1 MTLDGKTSANGNMH
15 PIEDSDDLDQSEKL
29 LLSIDDELAKNLPS
43 RSATSIESTEKPL
56 NQTGQWEFIRM
67 LRETMPNVG
76 STATTNET
84 SRGIEAIH
92 NPCTVHTLGRF
103 QLLRLLGCGGCGM
116 VYLAEDPHL
125 GRQVA
130 LKVPRPDVL
139 AQPTMRQ
146 RFLNEARAA
155 ASLDHPNIATVY
167 EVGEFEG
174 IGYFTSMYCKGGSLA
189 EWLSK
194 QSIPLASRT
203 SANLVARLAD
213 AVHFAHC
220 RGILHRDIK
229 PSNIL
234 LVPRDESEAG
244 GVDGFEWIPKLIDF
258 GLAKVGGEDLTN
270 TGELV
275 GTLRYM
281 APEMFRNE
289 SDARSDVYGLGT
301 TLYEL
306 ITGHPV
312 HNSIDRLQLIMQV
325 TSGEPTH
332 PRQLNPLIPRDLE
345 TIVLK
350 SIESDPSE
358 RYQHAGELADDLRR
372 FSNDFPISARPVSQW
387 ERGWRWCR
395 RNRVLTTIGTVALA
409 ACLATIILTI
419 NSVISEFRANQS
431 LRLANETAVRSERSA
446 LQSERNAFKSEQR
459 SSEMAALL
467 AWEKG
472 RDLCKASNVGV
483 GLLWMARALE
493 IAPSSAIGFDS
504 AIRADIA
511 GWIGECHLLRQAL
524 VHSKRVTVTSFTMD
538 DRYLLT
544 GCDDGVVRAWDL
556 DSGELHYEIAAH
568 SQSITDISFSPDGQK
583 MLTASRDGT
592 ARLWDTDSGLPGTLV
607 LRHSPQILSTAWSQ
621 KDDLLVTGGSDGTV
635 RCWDRTGRELGEPMV
650 TSGPVLSMDIS
661 PDNTTLAT
669 AGRNAKNEKGEVLF
683 WSLDSRQKLPIQ
695 LDAAKQFRAIA
706 FSPDGQFVLSGDDN
720 WEANL
725 WQSQTGDLVAKLLQD
740 GNASS
745 VDFAPN
751 GQTLM
756 IACQDTSSANLVEL
770 RHLLPRRNATA
781 PTIYRIST
789 SNILHRGP
797 MLTARFSHDGRT
809 LGTAGEDCV
818 ARIWKRAETRLPERQ
833 LILPASAFKVVLD
846 SSHQLAAVADIN
858 GQVQLWNLEDGNL
871 EDGNMASGKLSHP
884 RRVNSMFF
892 STNGQRLVSECSDGI
907 LRCWDIQTL
916 SAREIAL
923 DSSVESLALSHD
935 GHRFLIDCEDSKMR
949 HIGRDSLESI
959 GPALEHSVGILPVAY
974 SPDGKSFI
982 STTDTGVLAYWDFG
996 GSQFRWMGQHR
1007 SRINCVVF
1015 NQQGTAV
1022 MTGSADGTAV
1032 VWDCLTGKRE
1042 TTFSCSRE
1050 VTSALFTSN
1059 KEFVWLA
1066 GFTGEAQLWS
1076 VPTAKAV
1083 GVAFRHPNLVTS
1095 IALSSDESRLLTTC
1109 WDAGVRQWRVLPSMK
1124 ENNRELVANIENQ
1137 TGLRLTSAG
1146 IAEMKP
1152 D

>member
-1 MTLDGKTSANGNMH
+1 MTLDGKTSANGNM
-15 PIEDSDDLDQSEKL
+15 PRMEDSDDLDQSEKL
-29 LLSIDDELAKNLPS
+29 LLSIDDALAKNLPS
-43 RSATSIESTEKPL
+43 RSAASIESTEKPL
-56 NQTGQWEFIRM
+56 NQIGGWEFIRM
-67 LRETMPNVG
+67 LRETMPNLG

-189 EWLSK
+189 EWLEK
-194 QSIPLASRT
+194 QTVPLASRS
-203 SANLVARLAD
+203 SANLIARLAD

-234 LVPRDESEAG
+234 LVPRDESLAG
-244 GVDGFEWIPKLIDF
+244 DVDGFEFVPKLIDF
-258 GLAKVGGEDLTN
+258 GLAKIGGEDLTN

-289 SDARSDVYGLGT
+289 SDARSDVYGLGI

-306 ITGHPV
+306 LTGHPPD
-312 HNSIDRLQLIMQV
+312 NSRDRLQIIRQV
-325 TSGEPTH
+325 TSGEPTR
-332 PRQLNPLIPRDLE
+332 PRHWNPLISKDLE

-350 SIESDPSE
+350 SIECDPVA

-395 RNRVLTTIGTVALA
+395 RNRVLASIATVAVA
-409 ACLATIILTI
+409 ACLATTVLIFTS
-419 NSVISEFRANQS
+419 NVAEFRANQE
-431 LRLANETAVRSERSA
+431 LRLANTLAVSAERKAVVSE
-446 LQSERNAFKSEQR
+446 QNAFNSEQR
-459 SSEMAALL
+459 ASEMAASL

-472 RDLCKASNVGV
+472 RDLCKASNVGI

-493 IAPSSAIGFDS
+493 IAPPTAMGYES

-511 GWIGECHLLRQAL
+511 GWMEECHLLRRAF
-524 VHSKRVTVTSFTMD
+524 VHPKRVTVASFTTD
-538 DRYLLT
+538 DRFLIT
-544 GCDDGVVRAWDL
+544 GCDDGIVRSWDCN
-556 DSGELHYEIAAH
+556 SGELHFEIAAH
-568 SQSITDISFSPDGQK
+568 SQSLTDISFSPDGQI
-583 MLTASRDGT
+583 MLTSSLDGT
-592 ARLWDTDSGLPGTLV
+592 ARLWDTDSGLSGKTV
-607 LRHSPQILSTAWSQ
+607 IRHSSPILSTLWSR
-621 KDDLLVTGGSDGTV
+621 KEDLLVTGGSDGKV
-635 RCWDRTGRELGEPMV
+635 RCWDRAGRELGDPMV
-650 TSGPVLSMDIS
+650 ASGPVLSMDIS
-661 PDNTTLAT
+661 PDNLTLAT
-669 AGRNAKNEKGEVLF
+669 AGGNAESKKGEVLF
-683 WSLDSRQKLPIQ
+683 WSLESRQRSPVQ

-706 FSPDGQFVLSGDDN
+706 FSPDGKFVLSGDDN

-725 WQSQTGDLVAKLLQD
+725 WQTKTGELVAKILQD

-745 VDFAPN
+745 VRFAPD
-751 GQTLM
+751 GQTLL
-756 IACQDTSSANLVEL
+756 IASEDTSSANLVEL
-770 RHLLPRRNATA
+770 RHLLPRRNSAT
-781 PTIYRIST
+781 PTIYRIVP

-797 MLTARFSHDGRT
+797 LQTSRFSHDG
-809 LGTAGEDCV
+809 LALVTAGVDCV
-818 ARIWKRAETRLPERQ
+818 ARIWKRAIARLPEQQ
-833 LILPASAFKVVLD
+833 LLLSASASKVAIA
-846 SSHQLAAVADIN
+846 SSEHLAAVSDVH
-858 GQVQLWNLEDGNL
+858 GQVLLWNLKDGGQTNGAL
-871 EDGNMASGKLSHP
+871 PHP

-892 STNGQRLVSECSDGI
+892 STNDQRLVSECSDGI
-907 LRCWDIQTL
+907 LRRWEIPSFSMTELAVNVKSL
-916 SAREIAL
+916 S
-923 DSSVESLALSHD
+923 LSHG
-935 GHRFLIDCEDSKMR
+935 GHRILIDCEDDKLR
-949 HIGRDSLESI
+949 HLDLDTLES
-959 GPALEHSVGILPVAY
+959 VGTATEY
-974 SPDGKSFI
+974 SAIAVPIAFAPDEKSFV
-982 STTDTGVLAYWDFG
+982 STTDEGELTLWDV
-996 GSQFRWMGQHR
+996 SNSKPRWVGRHR
-1007 SRINCVVF
+1007 GRINCVVF
-1015 NQQGTAV
+1015 NRHSTAV
-1022 MTGSADGTAV
+1022 LTGAADGTAV
-1032 VWDCLTGKRE
+1032 VWNCMTGKRE
-1042 TTFSCSRE
+1042 ATFLCSRE
-1050 VTSALFTSN
+1050 VTSALFTTDE
-1059 KEFVWLA
+1059 EFVWLA

-1076 VPTAKAV
+1076 IPTAKSV

-1109 WDAGVRQWRVLPSMK
+1109 WDGGVRQWRVPPSNK
-1124 ENNRELVANIENQ
+1124 KSKLELVTTIVNQ
-1137 TGLRLTSAG
+1137 IGLHLTSAG
-1146 IAEMKP
+1146 IAEMVP
-1152 D
+1152 EEAGN